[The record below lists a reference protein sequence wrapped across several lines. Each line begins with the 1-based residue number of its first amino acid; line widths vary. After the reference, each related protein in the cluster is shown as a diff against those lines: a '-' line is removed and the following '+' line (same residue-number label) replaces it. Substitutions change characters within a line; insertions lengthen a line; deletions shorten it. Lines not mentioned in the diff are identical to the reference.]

1 MSQPNMLTNNIY
13 ILRILAKKIHV
24 NVKGERR
31 KLKDRTMIH
40 LHTNQ
45 PSDIDDRTQR
55 RKIEDH
61 VHGQWVKEEKEKEEK
76 NRNRKIEDHV
86 H

>member
-1 MSQPNMLTNNIY
+1 M
-13 ILRILAKKIHV
+13 
-24 NVKGERR
+24 KGERR

-40 LHTNQ
+40 LHCNQ

-76 NRNRKIEDHV
+76 KRNRRLGFCPTTPNTWK
-86 H
+86 